1 MPFAETSAKSGQNV
15 NQIFENLIE
24 RVISSGEIKT
34 SSRPK
39 LKPPQ
44 PLSLSRKGEDQQICT
59 CCAN

>member
-15 NQIFENLIE
+15 NQIFEDLIE
-24 RVISSGEIKT
+24 RVLNSGEMKT

-44 PLSLSRKGEDQQICT
+44 PLALSRKGD
-59 CCAN
+59 